1 MATNNLTFFPSQ
13 KKSTKQKTKKWM
25 EECVDSADEF
35 TSIRNHRIRQSQYNK
50 KVNYD
55 LYNDILDQR
64 DIERITNPYNIRN
77 ATFPAKMQNYPIV
90 NPKIDLLVGEEYKR
104 RFDWRVRTVNDDA
117 ISAKESEKRDRI
129 VQALVE
135 SVKNKGISDDDIQ
148 KRLKDLQQYF
158 NYQFQDFKEVNATRI
173 LTYLYKEQDLQ
184 LKFNEGFT
192 DALISAEEIYCS
204 DIIAGEP
211 TLRRCNPLN
220 IFNIRSGDSHHLE
233 DSDIIIEYSYEPI
246 GQVIDN
252 YYNEL
257 TSKEISEIE
266 EGHAVNTSGGVL
278 QNVGMNPV
286 FDLADYVREQGMGEL
301 VEVNAK
307 GGRFFGG
314 AYDPEGNIK
323 VVRVVWKSRRKLGE
337 LKYYDQEGDPQE
349 MVVDENY
356 KADKTKGEEI
366 NWIWVN
372 EWWEG
377 TKIGDHIYVKMGPR
391 PIQFRNM
398 TNLSKCGP
406 GYVGT
411 FYATN
416 DSAAKSLMDRM
427 KPYQYLY
434 NTFMYRTELAFAKSK
449 GKIAELDLSKVPDD
463 WDLDKW
469 MYYAEVM
476 GWAPIDNFKE
486 GKKGAATGKIAGNF
500 NTTGRVLDLEM
511 GGYIQQHIMM
521 LQYLETQVGEIAGVS
536 RQRQGQ
542 VENRELV
549 GNVERA
555 VTQSAHITERWFA
568 VHDNVKLRALTML
581 LETAKHAWRK
591 ETKKLQYITD
601 DLTTVMFDVEGEEFN
616 ESEYGLF
623 VSNTQGDHELLS
635 SLKQLAH
642 AGIQN
647 DKISFS
653 QLMNI
658 YMSDSISSI
667 RRKIEGAEEEK
678 EQQRQKEIEQQQQ
691 MEQQKMEQQKQMQQ
705 EALEIATA
713 DREDKQA
720 HEIEKTTLDND
731 TKVEIALINAESK
744 QMDRDANNNGIRD
757 DIDMQKLQQNAQKI
771 QQDFQFKQ
779 REQQLKEKE
788 LVQKERK
795 DAEDVELKRE
805 QINRPSKL

>member
-1 MATNNLTFFPSQ
+1 
-13 KKSTKQKTKKWM
+13 
-25 EECVDSADEF
+25 
-35 TSIRNHRIRQSQYNK
+35 
-50 KVNYD
+50 
-55 LYNDILDQR
+55 
-64 DIERITNPYNIRN
+64 
-77 ATFPAKMQNYPIV
+77 
-90 NPKIDLLVGEEYKR
+90 
-104 RFDWRVRTVNDDA
+104 
-117 ISAKESEKRDRI
+117 
-129 VQALVE
+129 
-135 SVKNKGISDDDIQ
+135 
-148 KRLKDLQQYF
+148 
-158 NYQFQDFKEVNATRI
+158 
-173 LTYLYKEQDLQ
+173 
-184 LKFNEGFT
+184 
-192 DALISAEEIYCS
+192 
-204 DIIAGEP
+204 
-211 TLRRCNPLN
+211 
-220 IFNIRSGDSHHLE
+220 
-233 DSDIIIEYSYEPI
+233 
-246 GQVIDN
+246 
-252 YYNEL
+252 
-257 TSKEISEIE
+257 
-266 EGHAVNTSGGVL
+266 
-278 QNVGMNPV
+278 
-286 FDLADYVREQGMGEL
+286 
-301 VEVNAK
+301 
-307 GGRFFGG
+307 
-314 AYDPEGNIK
+314 
-323 VVRVVWKSRRKLGE
+323 
-337 LKYYDQEGDPQE
+337 
-349 MVVDENY
+349 
-356 KADKTKGEEI
+356 
-366 NWIWVN
+366 
-372 EWWEG
+372 
-377 TKIGDHIYVKMGPR
+377 
-391 PIQFRNM
+391 
-398 TNLSKCGP
+398 
-406 GYVGT
+406 
-411 FYATN
+411 
-416 DSAAKSLMDRM
+416 MDRM

-658 YMSDSISSI
+658 YMSDSISAI

-691 MEQQKMEQQKQMQQ
+691 MEQQKIEQQKQMQQ
-705 EALEIATA
+705 EALQIATA

-720 HEIEKTTLDND
+720 HEVEITTMDND

>member
-1 MATNNLTFFPSQ
+1 MATNNLTFFPAQ
-13 KKSTKQKTKKWM
+13 KKSTSQKNKKWM
-25 EECVDSADEF
+25 QDCVDAADEF
-35 TSIRNHRIRQSQYNK
+35 TNIRDHRIRQSQYNK

-77 ATFPAKMQNYPIV
+77 ASFPAKMQNYPIV
-90 NPKIDLLVGEEYKR
+90 NPKIDLLVGEEFKR
-104 RFDWRVRTVNDDA
+104 RFDWRVRSVNSDA
-117 ISAKESEKRDRI
+117 ISKKSAEKRDKI
-129 VQALVE
+129 MQTLINNLQNDQVNDEAVQKELKE
-135 SVKNKGISDDDIQ
+135 LNKYFSYEYQD
-148 KRLKDLQQYF
+148 LK
-158 NYQFQDFKEVNATRI
+158 EENATRI

-184 LKFNEGFT
+184 LKFNAGFM
-192 DALISAEEIYCS
+192 DALLAAEEIYCA
-204 DIIAGEP
+204 DIVSGEP
-211 TLRRCNPLN
+211 ILRRCNPLN
-220 IFNIRSGDSHHLE
+220 IFNIRSGDSHHIE
-233 DSDIIIEYSYEPI
+233 DSDLIIEYSYDPI
-246 GQVIDN
+246 GEVIDN

-257 TSKEISEIE
+257 TPKQITDIE
-266 EGHAVNTSGGVL
+266 EGYAINSTGGIM
-278 QNVGMNPV
+278 NNEGFNPV
-286 FDLADYVREQGMGEL
+286 FDVADFVREQNGQIL
-301 VEVNAK
+301 EVNSK
-307 GGRFFGG
+307 GARFFGG

-323 VVRVVWKSRRKLGE
+323 VTRVVWRSRRKVGE
-337 LKYYDQEGDPQE
+337 LKYYDQDGDPQTKL
-349 MVVDENY
+349 VDEKH
-356 KADKTKGEEI
+356 KADKSKGEEI
-366 NWIWVN
+366 EWIWIN

-377 TKIGDHIYVKMGPR
+377 TKIGDSIYVKMGPR

-416 DSAAKSLMDRM
+416 DSKAKSLMDRM

-555 VTQSAHITERWFA
+555 VTQSAHITERWFSI
-568 VHDNVKLRALTML
+568 HDNVKLRALTML
-581 LETAKHAWRK
+581 LDTAKHAWRK
-591 ETKKLQYITD
+591 EKKVLQYITD
-601 DLTTVMFDVEGEEFN
+601 DLSTVMFEVDGEEFA
-616 ESEYGLF
+616 SDQYGLF
-623 VSNTQGDHELLS
+623 VSNTRGDHELLS

-653 QLMNI
+653 QLMDI
-658 YMSDSISSI
+658 YTSDSISSI
-667 RRKIEGAEEEK
+667 RRKIESAELEK
-678 EQQRQKEIEQQQQ
+678 EQQRQKEQQQAQEMQQQQ
-691 MEQQKMEQQKQMQQ
+691 QQAQQQAQQ
-705 EALEIATA
+705 QQIEAATQ

-720 HEIEKTTLDND
+720 HEIEKTILDND
-731 TKVEIALINAESK
+731 TKIEVALINAESK
-744 QMDRDANNNGIRD
+744 AMDRDANNNGIRD
-757 DIDMQKLQQNAQKI
+757 DIDMQKLQQQAQKLN
-771 QQDFQFKQ
+771 QDYELKQ
-779 REQQLKEKE
+779 REQGIKEKQLGIQE
-788 LVQKERK
+788 KKAADDTEI
-795 DAEDVELKRE
+795 KRE
-805 QINRPSKL
+805 TLNRKPIGK